1 MHLSR
6 YRSSFCKAVL
16 SLPHSHDSK
25 GDARLR
31 GVEGRAHKE
40 VYDSP
45 QQPVQYG
52 KPTVHRVQAPPKK
65 RPLYD
70 MLWLLGNGKM
80 PGGDKK

>member
-6 YRSSFCKAVL
+6 YRSSLCKAVL
-16 SLPHSHDSK
+16 PLPHSHDNK

-40 VYDSP
+40 AYDSP

-52 KPTVHRVQAPPKK
+52 KPTVHTEF
-65 RPLYD
+65 RPLQRSAPSRYAVAAAEWQD
-70 MLWLLGNGKM
+70 ARRR
-80 PGGDKK
+80 